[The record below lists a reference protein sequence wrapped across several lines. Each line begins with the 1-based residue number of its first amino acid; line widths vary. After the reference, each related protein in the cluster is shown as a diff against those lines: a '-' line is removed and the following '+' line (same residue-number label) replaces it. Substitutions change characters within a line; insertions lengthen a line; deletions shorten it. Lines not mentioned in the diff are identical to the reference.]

1 MSRTIA
7 FDVEVDSGQ
16 SVKTLGSL
24 KTELAAINEELEN
37 VEIGS
42 KAFTELSDK
51 ARSTAS
57 EIKTLEKTFEGL
69 EPQQKTEAFVK
80 GFEAVSGAVAVTVG
94 SMALFGVESERLGK
108 IEQQVQGAIAIA
120 VGARAIA
127 EGALQ
132 ARIAARIIVEKS
144 AAVATKALTV
154 AQRIYNTV
162 LAANPIF
169 AIVTVIAAVTA
180 GIYALTKALKD
191 DTTQVEFNADEY
203 ERLSKAIEASNKER
217 QNAIELANAQGKS
230 QEEILEL
237 QVKNAKAAKDEATNL
252 RIRAQRANQFSDET
266 KQAREAE
273 TEAIRQ
279 VTLAEERLATF
290 RKDEAEKDAEA
301 QRQAAAKRL
310 EERRKE
316 REQEIKEQE
325 EFASKMRIA
334 TLRAFREAQETLLAS
349 LDKDIKK
356 AEETRQKDFE
366 NRIKRTTEFARMQQ
380 EDASVRS
387 ISNLQAYAELVAVA
401 TEAFVESTAYQTTSE
416 LAATA
421 NGFFSDLLATQN
433 ESNEEGFEKAK
444 KYKIAQ
450 VVTTSTQA
458 AFEAFAGAQ
467 KFNAVVPGLGTAI
480 GIALVAA
487 IAAKTRTSIADI
499 QGATFGDTSAPSFGG
514 GGGGTTNL
522 GIIGGQGS
530 FTPIGQQA
538 TNTQLTPQFS
548 APTAPLRAY
557 VIGQDIEDAAEAEA
571 RLNRRRTL
579 GG

>member
-1 MSRTIA
+1 
-7 FDVEVDSGQ
+7 
-16 SVKTLGSL
+16 
-24 KTELAAINEELEN
+24 
-37 VEIGS
+37 
-42 KAFTELSDK
+42 
-51 ARSTAS
+51 
-57 EIKTLEKTFEGL
+57 
-69 EPQQKTEAFVK
+69 
-80 GFEAVSGAVAVTVG
+80 
-94 SMALFGVESERLGK
+94 
-108 IEQQVQGAIAIA
+108 
-120 VGARAIA
+120 
-127 EGALQ
+127 
-132 ARIAARIIVEKS
+132 
-144 AAVATKALTV
+144 
-154 AQRIYNTV
+154 
-162 LAANPIF
+162 
-169 AIVTVIAAVTA
+169 
-180 GIYALTKALKD
+180 
-191 DTTQVEFNADEY
+191 
-203 ERLSKAIEASNKER
+203 
-217 QNAIELANAQGKS
+217 
-230 QEEILEL
+230 
-237 QVKNAKAAKDEATNL
+237 
-252 RIRAQRANQFSDET
+252 
-266 KQAREAE
+266 
-273 TEAIRQ
+273 
-279 VTLAEERLATF
+279 LATF
-290 RKDEAEKDAEA
+290 RRDEAEKDAEA

-316 REQEIKEQE
+316 REQEIKEQQ

-401 TEAFVESTAYQTTSE
+401 TEAFVESTAYQTTAE

-421 NGFFSDLLATQN
+421 NGFFSDLLATQD
-433 ESNEEGFEKAK
+433 ESNEEGFEKSK

-458 AFEAFAGAQ
+458 AFDAFAGAQ
-467 KFNAVVPGLGTAI
+467 KYNAVVPGLGTAI
-480 GIALVAA
+480 GVALVAA

-499 QGATFGDTSAPSFGG
+499 QSATFGDTSVPSTSG

-522 GIIGGQGS
+522 GAIGAQGT

>member
-80 GFEAVSGAVAVTVG
+80 GFEAISGAVAVTVG

-108 IEQQVQGAIAIA
+108 VEEKVQGAIAIA

-132 ARIAARIIVEKS
+132 ARVAARLIVEKS

-191 DTTQVEFNADEY
+191 DTKQVEFNADEY

-237 QVKNAKAAKDEATNL
+237 QVQNAKAAKDEATNL
-252 RIRAQRANQFSDET
+252 RIRAQTANQFSEET
-266 KQAREAE
+266 KKAREAE
-273 TEAIRQ
+273 EEAIRQ

-290 RKDEAEKDAEA
+290 RRDEAEKEAEA

-316 REQEIKEQE
+316 REQELKEQE
-325 EFASKMRIA
+325 EFASRMRIA
-334 TLRAFREAQETLLAS
+334 TLRAFREAQETLLAE

-356 AEETRQKDFE
+356 AEEQRNKDFE
-366 NRIKRTTEFARMQQ
+366 NRIKRTTEIARREQ
-380 EDASVRS
+380 ENASRRS
-387 ISNLQAYAELVAVA
+387 ISNLQAYAELVSVA
-401 TEAFVESTAYQTTSE
+401 TEAFVESTAYQTTTE

-421 NGFFSDLLATQN
+421 NSFFGDLLATQD

-467 KFNAVVPGLGTAI
+467 KYNAVVPGLGTAI

-487 IAAKTRTSIADI
+487 IGAKTRSSIQDI
-499 QGATFGDTSAPSFGG
+499 QSSTFGDTSAPSLGG
-514 GGGGTTNL
+514 GGGGSTL
-522 GIIGGQGS
+522 GVIGGQGS

-538 TNTQLTPQFS
+538 ANTQLTPQFS
-548 APTAPLRAY
+548 APSAPLRAY